1 MKNADNSGIIQV
13 LPTADGSYTLLRK
26 DLNETYHSKFGA
38 WNESMHVYIE
48 AGFKYLEKLNSINVL
63 EIGFGTGLN
72 AFLTA
77 FNTQKQQQIYY
88 TGLETT
94 PIPPELYPIPQ
105 QIKEDAALIQLW
117 QAIQHAQW
125 NTEIVLTPNL
135 YFQKLQQNFENFCA
149 LQAYDIIY
157 YDAFAPTV
165 QPEIWKKS
173 ILQHAFHCLKNG
185 GVLVTYCAKG
195 EVRRNLQAVGF
206 SVQKLP
212 GPLGKREMLRAI
224 KP

>member
-1 MKNADNSGIIQV
+1 MKNADNSENIQI
-13 LPTADGSYTLLRK
+13 LPTADGSFTLLRK

-38 WNESMHVYIE
+38 WNESMHVYVD
-48 AGFKYLEKLNSINVL
+48 AGFKYFKDSQHLTIL

-77 FNTQKQQQIYY
+77 ISIQDQQQISY
-88 TGLETT
+88 TGLDTT
-94 PIPPELYPIPQ
+94 PIPSGLYPIPQ
-105 QIKEDAALIQLW
+105 QISENAALIRLW
-117 QAIQHAQW
+117 ESIQQAKW
-125 NTEIVLTPNL
+125 NKETGITNNFH
-135 YFQKLQQNFENFCA
+135 FQKLQQHFENFSPT
-149 LQAYDIIY
+149 QAFDLIY
-157 YDAFAPTV
+157 YDAFAPSV

-173 ILQHAFHCLKNG
+173 LMQHAFNCLKNG

-206 SVQKLP
+206 IVQKLP